1 MSKYNKLNITA
12 KFFCLEVLLQ
22 ILKIKFPLILGIC
35 IFGTEFRLSKLIYL
49 LIPTTMSKK
58 TTSIAWWII
67 AFLFTVSIAIYQ
79 RMTGPTY
86 PARGSITIE
95 NTTIKYGLLRSSEN
109 DKPAEI
115 IIKDVAEG
123 ITADITYKRFKIEEE
138 LTTVAFSRQDQDIVA
153 YLPPEPAAG
162 KLEYTV
168 TLYAGGES
176 YELTEEP
183 VVIRFKGPV
192 PSFVLLPHIVLMFLA
207 MLFSTRTGIEALRK
221 GDQTLTYTGLTL
233 LFLLVGGMILGPL
246 VQKYAF
252 DDYWTGWPF
261 GKDLTD
267 NKTLVAFVAW
277 IIAYFRIRK
286 KETNRWWAVV
296 AAVILL
302 AVYMI
307 PHSMF
312 GSELDYASGEVTTG
326 K

>member
-1 MSKYNKLNITA
+1 
-12 KFFCLEVLLQ
+12 
-22 ILKIKFPLILGIC
+22 
-35 IFGTEFRLSKLIYL
+35 
-49 LIPTTMSKK
+49 MSKK
-58 TTSIAWWII
+58 TTSIAWWVV
-67 AFLFTVSIAIYQ
+67 ALLFTLSIAIYQ

-86 PARGSITIE
+86 PTRGSIEIE
-95 NTTIKYGLLRSSEN
+95 GTAFKYKLIRSNDS
-109 DKPAEI
+109 DKPAEVLL
-115 IIKDVAEG
+115 KDVGESLTG
-123 ITADITYKRFKIEEE
+123 DLTFKRFNTDED
-138 LTTVAFSRQDQDIVA
+138 LQTTAFTRSGNDLVA
-153 YLPPEPAAG
+153 YLPPEPPAG
-162 KLEYTV
+162 KLEYMV
-168 TLYAGGES
+168 TLYTEGKS
-176 YELTEEP
+176 YKLTEEP

-192 PSFVLLPHIVLMFLA
+192 PSFVLLPHIILMFLA

-233 LFLLVGGMILGPL
+233 LFLLIGGMLLGPL

-286 KETNRWWAVV
+286 DQKNSWWAVV

-302 AVYMI
+302 AVYLI

-312 GSELDYASGEVTTG
+312 GSELDYTSGEVTTG
-326 K
+326 E